1 MNQKSNRY
9 KIAINLNKK
18 NQNQDL
24 MTNYKSKEKI
34 NLINYQPN
42 SNKSKNLDN
51 LNFQYLRNK

>member
-9 KIAINLNKK
+9 KKATNLNKK

-24 MTNYKSKEKI
+24 MNNYKSKEKI
-34 NLINYQPN
+34 NLISYQPN

>member
-9 KIAINLNKK
+9 KKATNLNKK

-42 SNKSKNLDN
+42 SNKSKNLGN